1 MTRSTRVV
9 VPCYNEASRLEPNAF
24 VQAIARDPA
33 LAFVMVDDGSSDGTA
48 TILEELAKKAP
59 ERIDV
64 VVLERNVGK
73 AEAVRRGVLRAFEL
87 GAEIAG
93 YWDADLA
100 TPLSYISEFA
110 TLLGKDDVVMVAGS
124 RVRMLGHRIERSA
137 IRHYIGRGF
146 GTLAALALGLPVYDT
161 QCGAKLFKT
170 TAAIQSAFE
179 SPFTLRWAFDV
190 ELLARLLA
198 RETEVGD
205 IEVERQCIE
214 FPLEEWRDAPGSKI
228 TVRQLPK
235 IALEI
240 AKLYVTT
247 RSARKAHR
255 R

>member
-1 MTRSTRVV
+1 MTGSLRVV
-9 VPCYNEASRLEPNAF
+9 VPCYNEASRLEPSAF
-24 VQAIARDPA
+24 LEALGRDPA

-48 TILEELAKKAP
+48 AILEGLREKAP
-59 ERIDV
+59 ERVAV
-64 VVLERNVGK
+64 VNLEQNVGK
-73 AEAVRRGVLRAFEL
+73 AEAVRRGMRRAFEL

-100 TPLSYISEFA
+100 TPLAYISEFA
-110 TLLGKDDVVMVAGS
+110 KLLEREDVVLVAGS
-124 RVRMLGHRIERSA
+124 RVRLLGRHIERSPV
-137 IRHYIGRGF
+137 RHYFGRGF
-146 GTLAALALGLPVYDT
+146 ATLAAMALGLPVYDT

-170 TAAIQSAFE
+170 TAAIQNAFE
-179 SPFTLRWAFDV
+179 EPFTLRWAFDV
-190 ELLARLLA
+190 ELFARLIA
-198 RETEVGD
+198 RETAVGD
-205 IEVERQCIE
+205 IVVERQCVE

-240 AKLYVTT
+240 AKLYLTT

>member
-1 MTRSTRVV
+1 MTRSMRVV

-24 VQAIARDPA
+24 LQALARDPA
-33 LAFVMVDDGSSDGTA
+33 LAFVMVDDGSSDRTA
-48 TILEELAKKAP
+48 AVLRSLAENAP
-59 ERIDV
+59 EHVDV

-87 GAEIAG
+87 GADITG

-110 TLLGKDDVVMVAGS
+110 KVLEKEDVLVVAGS
-124 RVRMLGHRIERSA
+124 RVRLLGHHIERSA

-170 TAAIQSAFE
+170 TAAVRSAFE
-179 SPFTLRWAFDV
+179 QPFTLRWAFDV
-190 ELLARLLA
+190 ELFARLLA
-198 RETEVGD
+198 RETEVRD
-205 IEVERQCIE
+205 IVVERQCVE
-214 FPLEEWRDAPGSKI
+214 FPLDEWRDAPGSKI
-228 TVRQLPK
+228 TVRQLPN

-240 AKLYVTT
+240 AKLYATT
-247 RSARKAHR
+247 RSARKAR
-255 R
+255 RR

>member
-1 MTRSTRVV
+1 MTRTSRVV
-9 VPCYNEASRLEPNAF
+9 VPCYNEAQRLRPAAF
-24 VQAIARDPA
+24 LEA
-33 LAFVMVDDGSSDGTA
+33 LDKDSTLGFVMVDDGSRDDTLSV
-48 TILEELAKKAP
+48 LEKLRSHAP
-59 ERIDV
+59 ERVAV
-64 VVLERNVGK
+64 VALAQNVGK

-87 GAEIAG
+87 GAEISG

-100 TPLSYISEFA
+100 TPLSYIAEFEKLLTKGDTVMVVGA
-110 TLLGKDDVVMVAGS
+110 RVRLLG
-124 RVRMLGHRIERSA
+124 HHIERSS

-170 TAAIQSAFE
+170 TPAIRSAFE
-179 SPFTLRWAFDV
+179 HPFTLRWAFDV
-190 ELLARLLA
+190 ELFARLLA

-205 IEVERQCIE
+205 IVVERQCVE

-228 TVRQLPK
+228 TVNQIPK

-247 RSARKAHR
+247 RSARRAHR
-255 R
+255 Q